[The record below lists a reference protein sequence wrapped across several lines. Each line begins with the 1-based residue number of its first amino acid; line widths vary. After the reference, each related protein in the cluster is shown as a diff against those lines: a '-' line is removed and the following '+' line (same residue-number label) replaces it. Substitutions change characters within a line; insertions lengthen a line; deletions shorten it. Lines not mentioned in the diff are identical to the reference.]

1 VRGVVAADGDAQ
13 SSDEEEVVEPKE
25 PLFDPFFLFLLI
37 VVSRCFLPEDEPKKG
52 MLSFMARDW
61 REDRWIRLIVVGR
74 GSEEEGGRKMRG
86 GEDEEL

>member
-1 VRGVVAADGDAQ
+1 
-13 SSDEEEVVEPKE
+13 
-25 PLFDPFFLFLLI
+25 
-37 VVSRCFLPEDEPKKG
+37 LPEDEPKKG

-61 REDRWIRLIVVGR
+61 REDRWIRLIEVGR